1 MTSQAPDVDVTA
13 SAVKPATGAADLE
26 DVEVQLQQAQQ
37 QQQLVLDVPVPAY
50 GVKLKFNHVFPEKRM
65 QNLRPTIRQSL
76 PLLPL
81 AFRYVFFCSVV
92 YDL

>member
-13 SAVKPATGAADLE
+13 SAAKPATGAADLD

-37 QQQLVLDVPVPAY
+37 LMLDVPVPAY